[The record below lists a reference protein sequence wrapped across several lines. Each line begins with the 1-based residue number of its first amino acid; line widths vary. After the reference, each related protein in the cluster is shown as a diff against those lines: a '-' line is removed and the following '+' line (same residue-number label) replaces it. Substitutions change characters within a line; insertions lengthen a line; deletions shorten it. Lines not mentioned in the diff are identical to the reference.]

1 MNTPSIGT
9 WLSLPNESIAEIFS
23 NAGYEWVV
31 IDLEHSSISISQAES
46 LIRTIDLAGSKPFI
60 RLSGHDPSQ
69 IKRVLDAG
77 AKGILAPMIENAQQ
91 IKTVIDACH
100 YPPVGNRGMGLA
112 RAQGYGTEKQKNYY
126 IKNGCSEI
134 EIFAQI
140 ESVEAV
146 KNVTSIFSEAI
157 DGYFIGPYDLSASM
171 GTPGDFK
178 NESFKNAEN
187 IILKAAQDA
196 KIKSGYHL
204 VEPNVDEITT
214 LSDFGYNMIAF
225 SVDIRMLDQ
234 LAREP
239 FQKSHD

>member
-1 MNTPSIGT
+1 MNNPSIGT

-31 IDLEHSSISISQAES
+31 IDLEHSSINISQAEG
-46 LIRTIDLAGSKPFI
+46 LIRTIDLAGSKPFV

-77 AKGILAPMIENAQQ
+77 AKGILAPMVENAQQ
-91 IKTVIDACH
+91 IRTVIDACH
-100 YPPVGNRGMGLA
+100 YPPIGNRGMGLA
-112 RAQGYGTEKQKNYY
+112 RAQGYGAQKQKNHY
-126 IKNGCSEI
+126 IQNGCSEI

-157 DGYFIGPYDLSASM
+157 DGYFLGPYDLSASM
-171 GTPGDFK
+171 GNPGDFK
-178 NESFKNAEN
+178 NESFKNVET

-204 VEPNVDEITT
+204 VEPIADEIST

-225 SVDIRMLDQ
+225 SVDIRMLDS

-239 FQKSHD
+239 FIDSND

>member
-146 KNVTSIFSEAI
+146 KNVTSIFLSPIFKTAKYKKFLGI
-157 DGYFIGPYDLSASM
+157 YKFIKLMKLTKKDIVSLG
-171 GTPGDFK
+171 GINEK
-178 NESFKNAEN
+178 NISNR
-187 IILKAAQDA
+187 L
-196 KIKSGYHL
+196 
-204 VEPNVDEITT
+204 
-214 LSDFGYNMIAF
+214 
-225 SVDIRMLDQ
+225 
-234 LAREP
+234 
-239 FQKSHD
+239 